1 MTPLDKQA
9 RIAGLL
15 YLVVAITGPFILL
28 YVPGRLFV
36 PGDAGATAGNI
47 LANEGL
53 FRAYIV
59 TGIVSQL
66 FFIATVL
73 ALYRLLEGVHRT
85 LAAVMV
91 LLILIDSPLAFIGI
105 ANQVATLSLLHG
117 GDFLAAFDQPQRDAL
132 AVFLVYVDGKG
143 VLVSE
148 IFWGLWLLPLGVLVY
163 RSGFL
168 PRFLGI
174 WLFVNGIAYIVLS
187 LTGILAPAYAKSV
200 GTATLPVLFGELALT
215 LWLLIRGVKQGNPEN
230 AAPAAG

>member
-15 YLVVAITGPFILL
+15 YLVVAITGPFVLL
-28 YVPGRLFV
+28 YVPGKLFV
-36 PGDAGATAGNI
+36 PGNASATAGNI
-47 LANEGL
+47 LANDGL

-59 TGIVSQL
+59 AGIVSQL

-73 ALYRLLEGVHRT
+73 ALYRLLEGVNRT
-85 LAAVMV
+85 LAAVMA
-91 LLILIDSPLAFIGI
+91 LLILIDSPLAFVGI
-105 ANQVATLSLLHG
+105 ANQVATLSLLRG

-132 AVFLVYVDGKG
+132 AVFLIHVDAKG

-168 PRFLGI
+168 PRFLGL
-174 WLFVNGIAYIVLS
+174 WLAVNGIAYVVMS
-187 LTGILAPAYAKSV
+187 LTGILAPAYAKAV
-200 GTATLPVLFGELALT
+200 GDIALPVLFGELALT
-215 LWLLIRGVKQGNPEN
+215 LWLLIRGARPRVG
-230 AAPAAG
+230 